1 MKYAACIQNIKEHTV
16 DVIPVGETVDPDDDR
31 YLDQD
36 IHVIPC
42 PGGVF
47 TAGCHELKRECACHV
62 KVDRDYARVL
72 VIHNDRVN

>member
-1 MKYAACIQNIKEHTV
+1 MKYAACIQNIKDNTV
-16 DVIPVGETVDPDDDR
+16 DVIPVGGNLDTDDPR

-47 TAGCHELKRECACHV
+47 TTGCHEMKRDCACHT
-62 KVDRDYARVL
+62 KIENDYNRVL
-72 VIHNDRVN
+72 VIHNDKVN